1 MVHDSKADSD
11 SVPCAVSRHRRI
23 AVAYVVFEHYLAYVH
38 HPVLGETHDYRN
50 YNL

>member
-1 MVHDSKADSD
+1 MAQAVRALDCPWSD
-11 SVPCAVSRHRRI
+11 MTRLVLKVAPCH
-23 AVAYVVFEHYLAYVH
+23 VH

>member
-1 MVHDSKADSD
+1 MEGGKSEHVRA
-11 SVPCAVSRHRRI
+11 SRELRCMSRI
-23 AVAYVVFEHYLAYVH
+23 SIQNPAGDYVH